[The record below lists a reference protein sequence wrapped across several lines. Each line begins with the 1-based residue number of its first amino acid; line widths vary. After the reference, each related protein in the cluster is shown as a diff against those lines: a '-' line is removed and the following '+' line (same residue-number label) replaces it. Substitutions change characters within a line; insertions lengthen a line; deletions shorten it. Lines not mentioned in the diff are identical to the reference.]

1 MVSNTFP
8 GLAFFHCDE
17 APERTQPAVI
27 ELIEHRPKPE
37 ERSCDRRRPK
47 YVLPIPGSPSRS
59 IGGNSRQSLDEAH
72 SAMCFLTS
80 SRTSAKLGS
89 SSYRLSI
96 AGIPEG
102 FTVRRAPPPLILF
115 LYGDF
120 SGSFAAAGRLF
131 NARSPSPPSQ
141 TSLNTP

>member
-102 FTVRRAPPPLILF
+102 FTVRRGPPPLIN
-115 LYGDF
+115 F
-120 SGSFAAAGRLF
+120 SYVGFNASFARAENSF
-131 NARSPSPPSQ
+131 NSPS
-141 TSLNTP
+141 TSAT